1 MDTRVQTKP
10 EFNLTRYHKNKL
22 IFHCTLYLFINI
34 YLPLPFSHCITNT
47 FYLQKSHINTNLFKL
62 LNIVI
67 IALQF
72 IRFIWS
78 SYHWL
83 VHLIKINIFILSLSF
98 NLELKHKY
106 LKTVSSDIGTKK
118 IYIAL
123 AIKHLDCV
131 SREHNYFIL
140 KEKNGLFKLF
150 VLG

>member
-83 VHLIKINIFILSLSF
+83 EHLIKINIIVKFQPWIETQIPQNCIIRYRYQKNIHRLG
-98 NLELKHKY
+98 NLTLR
-106 LKTVSSDIGTKK
+106 LCFTRT
-118 IYIAL
+118 
-123 AIKHLDCV
+123 
-131 SREHNYFIL
+131 YFIL

-150 VLG
+150 VLS